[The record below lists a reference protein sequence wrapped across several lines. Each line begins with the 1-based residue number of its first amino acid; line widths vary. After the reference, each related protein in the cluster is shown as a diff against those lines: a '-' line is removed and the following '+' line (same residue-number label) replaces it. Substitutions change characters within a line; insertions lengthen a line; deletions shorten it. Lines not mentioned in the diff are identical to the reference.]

1 MEYKLIA
8 SDLDETLLN
17 DDHVVPE
24 SNIYWIQKAVKERGV
39 KFVSS
44 NRKRLY
50 ADLT

>member
-24 SNIYWIQKAVKERGV
+24 SNIYWIQNSTAA
-39 KFVSS
+39 S
-44 NRKRLY
+44 RKS
-50 ADLT
+50 ASASVPNIP